1 MEDQQFRVTT
11 TGDDITEATVIL
23 EPLRRGFGH
32 TMGVALRRIM
42 LTVLPGAAVTKV
54 SIKGV
59 GHQFS
64 TIKGVKE
71 DVVEFILNLKQ
82 LRIAYQGEKPET
94 IRVSAVGP
102 KDVQAKDLQVPATV
116 RIANP
121 ELHLVTLTDKKS
133 KVVAELTI
141 ESGAGYVTAEEQG
154 KQKVGVIPVDASFSP
169 VRDVSYTVE
178 STRVGRRTDF
188 DKLVIRVKT
197 DGTIKPGDAVVQA
210 AQILVQHFQ
219 QVVSPSLAGSDDAG
233 TSSLPSSPL
242 LKLSVEELDLPT
254 RVVNALRNGGF
265 HTVSD
270 LVNVAPAE
278 LAHVKNIGQKS
289 VAEIL
294 KKIREKGIDITRDQ

>member
-1 MEDQQFRVTT
+1 MEDQQFRVVTA
-11 TGDDITEATVIL
+11 GDDATEATVVL
-23 EPLRRGFGH
+23 EPLRHGFGH
-32 TMGVALRRIM
+32 TLGVALRRVM
-42 LTVLPGAAVTKV
+42 LTALPGAAVTKV
-54 SIKGV
+54 SLKGV
-59 GHQFS
+59 DHQFS

-94 IRVSAVGP
+94 IRLSAVGP
-102 KDVQAKDLQVPATV
+102 KDIQAKDLVAPATI

-133 KVVAELTI
+133 KVVAELTV
-141 ESGAGYVTAEEQG
+141 ESGMGYVTAEEQG

-169 VRDVSYTVE
+169 VLDVSYTIE

-188 DKLVIRVKT
+188 DKLVVRVKT
-197 DGTIKPGDAVVQA
+197 DGTMKPSDAIIQA
-210 AQILVQHFQ
+210 AQILVAHFQ
-219 QVVSPSLAGSDDAG
+219 QVISPSASTADDTGGS
-233 TSSLPSSPL
+233 SISSSPL

-265 HTVSD
+265 LAVSD
-270 LVNVAPAE
+270 VVNVSPAE

-289 VAEIL
+289 VTEIL
-294 KKIREKGIDITRDQ
+294 KRIREKGIDTKRDQ